1 MKKIRYFLFFI
12 FVFLSFTAV
21 SFIYASDTGVSLN
34 KLNQALTGTAEK
46 TIYKEPPKS
55 HGSGF
60 LGQLLIIIFGV
71 IIFGGGYFLIVN
83 KKTKK
88 EESLGFFKVIDKISL
103 KKTDLYLVEFEGLL
117 LVIGAADNSVSL
129 IREITEPNL
138 KKKFLDTN
146 LEKQSF
152 SSYLNFFKKDI

>member
-1 MKKIRYFLFFI
+1 MKKFRYFLLFV
-12 FVFLSFTAV
+12 FVFLSFTTV

-34 KLNQALTGTAEK
+34 KLNQALTGTSEK
-46 TIYKEPPKS
+46 PIYREQPKA

-60 LGQLLIIIFGV
+60 LGQLLIIVFGV

-103 KKTDLYLVEFEGLL
+103 KKADLYLVEFEGLL
-117 LVIGAADNSVSL
+117 LVIGTADNSVSL

-138 KKKFLDTN
+138 KKKFLDHN